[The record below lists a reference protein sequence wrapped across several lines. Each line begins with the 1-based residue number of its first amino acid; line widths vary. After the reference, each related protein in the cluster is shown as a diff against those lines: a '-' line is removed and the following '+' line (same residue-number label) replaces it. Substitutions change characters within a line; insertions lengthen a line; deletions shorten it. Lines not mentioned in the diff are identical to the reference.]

1 MQAETY
7 QGGHSEM
14 FEVNGTYANRKGTYT
29 VMSMD
34 PPKMTVRYEDGS
46 VADLNI
52 GIQQRIWENI
62 QSEEEARAAT
72 RSARRQRVNQ
82 DTKFVIKSLSMV
94 MEEDLSI
101 PGWRERT
108 IVVDTS
114 GPDLRLGDRVLFF
127 AVENQAFF
135 AVATVTGPPSET
147 VPKGFFFSEDELK
160 DLRFY
165 PIDLDEHTYN
175 LEKAVDLDSVE
186 LESVPNY
193 RRQLQKP
200 NVFLLINEDDFELVS
215 ELLTEIAEEEEDDFD
230 DEEEE
235 EEEYEE

>member
-1 MQAETY
+1 
-7 QGGHSEM
+7 M
-14 FEVNGTYANRKGTYT
+14 FKVNGTYANRIGRYT
-29 VMSMD
+29 VLSME

-52 GIQQRIWENI
+52 NIQQRIWENI
-62 QSEEEARAAT
+62 RSEEEARAAT
-72 RSARRQRVNQ
+72 RSARQRRVNQ

-108 IVVDTS
+108 IVVDAS
-114 GPDLRLGDRVLFF
+114 GPDLRPGDRVLFF
-127 AVENQAFF
+127 AVENQVFF
-135 AVATVTGPPSET
+135 AVATITGPPSET
-147 VPKGFFFSEDELK
+147 VPKGFFFPEEELEN
-160 DLRFY
+160 LRFY

-175 LEKAVDLDSVE
+175 LDKAVDLDAAE

-200 NVFLLINEDDFELVS
+200 NVFLQINEDDFELVA
-215 ELLTEIAEEEEDDFD
+215 ELLTEITEEEEEDFE

-235 EEEYEE
+235 EEDYEE

>member
-1 MQAETY
+1 
-7 QGGHSEM
+7 M

-29 VMSMD
+29 VLSMD

-72 RSARRQRVNQ
+72 RNARRRRVNH
-82 DTKFVIKSLSMV
+82 DTQFIIKSLSMV

-108 IVVDTS
+108 IVVNAS
-114 GPDLRLGDRVLFF
+114 GPNLRSGDRVLFF
-127 AVENQAFF
+127 AVENQVFF

-147 VPKGFFFSEDELK
+147 VPKGFFFPEDELK
-160 DLRFY
+160 NLRFY

-175 LEKAVDLDSVE
+175 LEKAVELDAAD

-200 NVFLLINEDDFELVS
+200 NVFLQINEDDFELVA
-215 ELLTEIAEEEEDDFD
+215 ELLTEITEEEDEDFEDDEEEEDD
-230 DEEEE
+230 
-235 EEEYEE
+235 YEE

>member
-1 MQAETY
+1 
-7 QGGHSEM
+7 M
-14 FEVNGTYANRKGTYT
+14 FEVNGNYANRNGRYT
-29 VMSMD
+29 VLSMN

-52 GIQQRIWENI
+52 QIQQRIWENI
-62 QSEEEARAAT
+62 QSEEEAKAAT
-72 RSARRQRVNQ
+72 RSARQRRINQ

-108 IVVDTS
+108 IVVDAS
-114 GPDLRLGDRVLFF
+114 GPDLRTGDRVLFF
-127 AVENQAFF
+127 AVENQVFF
-135 AVATVTGPPSET
+135 AVATITGPPLET

-160 DLRFY
+160 NLRFY

-175 LEKAVDLDSVE
+175 LDKAVELDSVE

-200 NVFLLINEDDFELVS
+200 NVFLQINEDDFELVA
-215 ELLTEIAEEEEDDFD
+215 ELLTEITEEEDEDFEEEED
-230 DEEEE
+230 EEED
-235 EEEYEE
+235 YEE